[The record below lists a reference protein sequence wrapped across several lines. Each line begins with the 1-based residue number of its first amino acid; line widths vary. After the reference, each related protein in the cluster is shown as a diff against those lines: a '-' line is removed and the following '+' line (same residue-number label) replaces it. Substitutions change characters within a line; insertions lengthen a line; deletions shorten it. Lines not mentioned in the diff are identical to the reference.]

1 MLKRKSGKAWSL
13 KLSLGQEKEA
23 QRLAGTITVKDETFC
38 TQVTMKSCVAASL
51 AQAVPM
57 GFSLMDFT
65 RCAIAHLR
73 RRTATFTYLP
83 CCKGYDLSKNLYACN
98 QLSKFLNFCS
108 FEELQP
114 VRVTR
119 PQEKTQ
125 PRM

>member
-1 MLKRKSGKAWSL
+1 MIGRHNHGKRRDL
-13 KLSLGQEKEA
+13 LH
-23 QRLAGTITVKDETFC
+23 AGHDEVMCGSKFG
-38 TQVTMKSCVAASL
+38 ASRANGL
-51 AQAVPM
+51 FSD
-57 GFSLMDFT
+57 GFHKM
-65 RCAIAHLR
+65 RHAHLR

-83 CCKGYDLSKNLYACN
+83 SCMGYDLSKNLYAFN

-125 PRM
+125 PQI